1 MFIILSQVVV
11 ALLLAI
17 SLWCEL
23 SHKYRDCNLHVTIRW
38 ILMMVCIIFGFGL
51 QVFATSHVLVQAC
64 VFVVTLVVARLVHKK
79 VLMKQIKVRNYRL
92 LKKYLGGLGVKSFN
106 RK

>member
-23 SHKYRDCNLHVTIRW
+23 SHKYRDCNLHVTVRW
-38 ILMMVCIIFGFGL
+38 VLMMSCIIFGFGL

-64 VFVVTLVVARLVHKK
+64 VFVVTLVLARLAHKK
-79 VLMKQIKVRNYRL
+79 VLMKQIRIKNFKL
-92 LKKYLGGLGVKSFN
+92 IQKYLGGLDVKYFN